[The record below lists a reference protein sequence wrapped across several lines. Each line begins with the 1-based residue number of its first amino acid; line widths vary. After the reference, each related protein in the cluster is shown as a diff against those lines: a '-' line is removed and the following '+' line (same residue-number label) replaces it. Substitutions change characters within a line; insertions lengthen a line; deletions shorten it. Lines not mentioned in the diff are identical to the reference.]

1 LKESRFW
8 RVEDSE
14 FNEEAPVDP
23 SPQPSP
29 SRRRRPTFV
38 GGGEGV
44 IFAVTGKH
52 IRAAGLRQRQTDAE
66 RRMWM
71 LLRDRRLAHLKFRR
85 QLPIGNYIV
94 DLICLAKGLIIEL
107 DGGQHN
113 DNPGDAKR
121 TTWLESRGYKVIRFW
136 NNDVLKNREGVLT
149 TILLA
154 LKRTPSPPEGEGRGE
169 GSTGPSV
176 KDSL

>member
-1 LKESRFW
+1 M
-8 RVEDSE
+8 
-14 FNEEAPVDP
+14 
-23 SPQPSP
+23 
-29 SRRRRPTFV
+29 
-38 GGGEGV
+38 
-44 IFAVTGKH
+44 TGKH

-85 QLPIGNYIV
+85 QLAIGDYIV

-113 DNPGDAKR
+113 GNTKDDER
-121 TTWLESRGYKVIRFW
+121 TAWLESRGYKVLRFW

-149 TILLA
+149 AILLA

-169 GSTGPSV
+169 GSTGPSAEV
-176 KDSL
+176 S

>member
-1 LKESRFW
+1 
-8 RVEDSE
+8 
-14 FNEEAPVDP
+14 
-23 SPQPSP
+23 
-29 SRRRRPTFV
+29 
-38 GGGEGV
+38 
-44 IFAVTGKH
+44 VTDKH

-85 QLPIGNYIV
+85 QLPIGDYIV

-113 DNPGDAKR
+113 GSTKDEER
-121 TTWLESRGYKVIRFW
+121 TAWLESRGYKVLRFW

-149 TILLA
+149 AILLA

-169 GSTGPSV
+169 GSTGLSPE
-176 KDSL
+176 DPR